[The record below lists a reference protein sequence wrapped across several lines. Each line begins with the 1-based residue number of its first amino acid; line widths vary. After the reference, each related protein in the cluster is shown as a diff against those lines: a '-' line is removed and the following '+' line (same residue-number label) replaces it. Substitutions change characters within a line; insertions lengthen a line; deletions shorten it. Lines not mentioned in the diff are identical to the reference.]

1 VARIRIGAFAL
12 ASGLAAAGGVLA
24 ASRLYAVNQ
33 SSGGGEVLLNA
44 IAAAVI
50 GGTSL
55 FGGRGSTW
63 SALLGAL
70 VIGAIANGMDLLAFA
85 SSVRFMI
92 TGAVLLLAVTLD
104 SYTRSRREQFG
115 R

>member
-1 VARIRIGAFAL
+1 
-12 ASGLAAAGGVLA
+12 
-24 ASRLYAVNQ
+24 
-33 SSGGGEVLLNA
+33 
-44 IAAAVI
+44 VI

-70 VIGAIANGMDLLAFA
+70 VIGSIANGMDLLAFA

-104 SYTRSRREQFG
+104 AYARVRREVTG